1 MTTLSEITERM
12 IGGLHLT
19 KIDKKGFHFTQ
30 GMSEMEGLV
39 TMHSIR
45 YIIDRFDYY
54 SQVKINKWL
63 ASNEK

>member
-1 MTTLSEITERM
+1 MPTTLSEITERM

-19 KIDKKGFHFTQ
+19 KIDEKGFHFVQ
-30 GMSEMEGLV
+30 GMSEMPGVV

-54 SQVKINKWL
+54 SQVKINKYL
-63 ASNEK
+63 EKL

>member
-30 GMSEMEGLV
+30 GMNPAPGL
-39 TMHSIR
+39 I
-45 YIIDRFDYY
+45 YKDEILYYLNRFDWE
-54 SQVKINKWL
+54 SKQAI
-63 ASNEK
+63 EKYLEKL

>member
-1 MTTLSEITERM
+1 MPTTLNEITERM

-30 GMSEMEGLV
+30 GMSEMPGFV
-39 TMHSIR
+39 TLHSIR

-54 SQVKINKWL
+54 SQAKINKYL
-63 ASNEK
+63 EKK

>member
-1 MTTLSEITERM
+1 MPTLNKITERM

-30 GMSEMEGLV
+30 GMSEMPGFV
-39 TMHSIR
+39 TLHSIR

-54 SQVKINKWL
+54 SQAKINKYL
-63 ASNEK
+63 EKK